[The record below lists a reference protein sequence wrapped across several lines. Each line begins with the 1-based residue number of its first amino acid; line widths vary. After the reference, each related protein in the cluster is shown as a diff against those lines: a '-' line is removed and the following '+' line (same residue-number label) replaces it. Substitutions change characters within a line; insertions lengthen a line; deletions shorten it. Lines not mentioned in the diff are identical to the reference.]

1 MPLLQTESLSVRF
14 GGLVAVDRVSLQAD
28 AGEVLGMIGPNGSGK
43 TTLFN
48 LITGIYRPHEG
59 RVWLR
64 GEEVTGLPPHHVA
77 RRGVARTFQA
87 SRLFLELTV
96 IDNVILGMT
105 GRQPISWMAP
115 VFRPASARARIANLA
130 EKAWSLL
137 AAFSPALATGC
148 HRRARELTLVDRR
161 RLEICRSLAA
171 EPEVLLLD
179 EPSAGMDARETVGL
193 MEEIGRL
200 CEQRPHL
207 CIVIIEHDME
217 VVRGLTDRVIVLNYG
232 QKIAEGTFAEVAA
245 SQEVRTAYLGT

>member
-1 MPLLQTESLSVRF
+1 MPLLQTENLSIRF
-14 GGLVAVDRVSLQAD
+14 GGLVAVNRVSLRANP
-28 AGEVLGMIGPNGSGK
+28 GEVLGMIGPNGSGK

-59 RVWLR
+59 RVSLR
-64 GEEVTGLPPHHVA
+64 GAEITGLPPHHIA
-77 RRGVARTFQA
+77 RLGVARTFQA

-96 IDNVILGMT
+96 MDNVILGMT

-115 VFRPASARARIANLA
+115 VFRPAAARAQMANLA
-130 EKAWSLL
+130 EKAWDLL
-137 AAFSPALATGC
+137 AAFSPALAVGH

-161 RLEICRSLAA
+161 RLEICRALAV

-179 EPSAGMDARETVGL
+179 EPSAGMDARESAGL

-200 CEQRPHL
+200 RAHRPHL
-207 CIVIIEHDME
+207 CLVIIEHDME
-217 VVRGLTDRVIVLNYG
+217 VVRGLTDRVIVLNHG

-245 SQEVRTAYLGT
+245 SPEVRNAYLGT